1 MKPNPSL
8 TAEIIAYNAKE
19 KARKVYRENPTPHT
33 ERLWA
38 EAVKRYNKLINKK

>member
-1 MKPNPSL
+1 MPTTNSL
-8 TAEIIAYNAKE
+8 RAEIIAYNAKE

-38 EAVKRYNKLINKK
+38 EAVKRYNQLINKK